1 MKKYV
6 IIFFILIFIF
16 LFCIK
21 SSVFGEISRYDFYLI
36 LDSVIENIKNDINNN
51 EETQI
56 MNEKYFK
63 VIQLKNDFIKEC
75 KDERMCSYYNDVLN
89 KICIYVVTGIFEKNI
104 IWLNESKFLL
114 QATFR
119 YIYFIK

>member
-6 IIFFILIFIF
+6 IISFILIFIF

-21 SSVFGEISRYDFYLI
+21 SSVFGEISRYYFYLI

-63 VIQLKNDFIKEC
+63 IIQLKNEFIKAC
-75 KDERMCSYYNDVLN
+75 KDEKICNYYNDVLN

-114 QATFR
+114 QTTFG

>member
-21 SSVFGEISRYDFYLI
+21 SPVFGEISKYNFYLI

-56 MNEKYFK
+56 INEKYFK
-63 VIQLKNDFIKEC
+63 IIQLKNEFIKAC

-114 QATFR
+114 QTTFG